1 MLEHWFDS
9 WRSVLCFIAVI
20 AISSCANNHEGGWVE
35 LNPEATSGETVHVTG
50 TVHRLELEGGVFVIR
65 DAGGAQYNPINL
77 PESFRRE
84 GMAVEVVGRH
94 RGDMA
99 SIGMVGIVIEIV
111 RIRERNGSP

>member
-20 AISSCANNHEGGWVE
+20 AISSCANNHEGDWVE
-35 LNPEATSGETVHVTG
+35 LNPESTSGETLHVTG

-65 DAGGAQYNPINL
+65 DAGGIQYHPINL

-84 GMAVEVVGRH
+84 GMAVEVEAR
-94 RGDMA
+94 RRDDMA
-99 SIGMVGIVIEIV
+99 SIGMAGPIIEIV
-111 RIRERNGSP
+111 RIREGSVP